1 MFKQSE
7 DVYDL
12 VKLRRKLMKRAGEN
26 YYNLAKRN
34 SIRIWDGYFSSKDFL
49 YLRKDR
55 EFATEFLQFISESNR
70 FKESV
75 WQGCIHRNLS
85 EWKRYWLE
93 PEMETKFTAALES
106 YAGKR
111 GKGSK
116 GHDGTVE
123 AKTGYATFKPG
134 YTIAFVLIIIGL
146 IVLLANSEVRASD
159 ALIMVFAILLF
170 PMFIFQE
177 HLSEQAFLYVVLAW
191 AFILVIFFV
200 LFIWGILYALQNGFN
215 KETRKTFFHTVRLF
229 LLIMLAG
236 MVDAIC
242 YSLTGFSVIMTI
254 L

>member
-1 MFKQSE
+1 
-7 DVYDL
+7 
-12 VKLRRKLMKRAGEN
+12 
-26 YYNLAKRN
+26 
-34 SIRIWDGYFSSKDFL
+34 
-49 YLRKDR
+49 
-55 EFATEFLQFISESNR
+55 
-70 FKESV
+70 
-75 WQGCIHRNLS
+75 
-85 EWKRYWLE
+85 
-93 PEMETKFTAALES
+93 
-106 YAGKR
+106 
-111 GKGSK
+111 
-116 GHDGTVE
+116 
-123 AKTGYATFKPG
+123 
-134 YTIAFVLIIIGL
+134 
-146 IVLLANSEVRASD
+146 
-159 ALIMVFAILLF
+159 LF